1 MSAHW
6 PEVSNGVTAPCHH
19 TEGLHK
25 KAEKAAALPK
35 QQRMGQAKNGEEKTK
50 SCSTEADER
59 HHMRNLLDYPEE
71 PLFKILY
78 AKKWTFYFSSEEH
91 NALGTHSHSFSATL
105 KARTLSSHSLPQ
117 KEGATQRASPELPLR
132 SRGQRLLPCPSFN
145 LESHTHG
152 SPKQM
157 AAYTRPL
164 HHQPE
169 PMTWLQLPKLLQ
181 SWLPTW
187 LHLMAAGNK
196 PKIKHCWRAAVTG
209 TFRGWLEG
217 NQSRKKCNSKEK
229 PLGQRNPRDITET
242 YFKVLRE
249 DWQKLL
255 AITKK
260 LMDIF
265 KVSSKHILHIK
276 HMFLYVPSSP
286 PQLVFVPLD
295 SFTFTFYFHV
305 TYVHTCSNEGGH
317 RKIPIVCLFLQD
329 TFKVL
334 YADII

>member
-1 MSAHW
+1 MESLLL
-6 PEVSNGVTAPCHH
+6 VTTLRVCIRRRRRP
-19 TEGLHK
+19 L
-25 KAEKAAALPK
+25 LFLSSRK
-35 QQRMGQAKNGEEKTK
+35 QVKQRMVKKRPNHVLLRQMKDFTWGIFWIIQKNHCLK
-50 SCSTEADER
+50 SC
-59 HHMRNLLDYPEE
+59 MQKMNFLLFLWRTQRTGYTLP
-71 PLFKILY
+71 FIL
-78 AKKWTFYFSSEEH
+78 
-91 NALGTHSHSFSATL
+91 SHLESQDTVL
-105 KARTLSSHSLPQ
+105 TLPQ
-117 KEGATQRASPELPLR
+117 KEGATQRASPELPLG
-132 SRGQRLLPCPSFN
+132 SGGQRLLPHPSFN

-157 AAYTRPL
+157 AAYIWPL

-187 LHLMAAGNK
+187 LHLMDAGDK
-196 PKIKHCWRAAVTG
+196 PTIKHCWQAAVTG
-209 TFRGWLEG
+209 TFRGRLEG

-229 PLGQRNPRDITET
+229 PLGQRNPRDIIET

-276 HMFLYVPSSP
+276 HTFMSHP
-286 PQLVFVPLD
+286 PHP
-295 SFTFTFYFHV
+295 
-305 TYVHTCSNEGGH
+305 N
-317 RKIPIVCLFLQD
+317 
-329 TFKVL
+329 
-334 YADII
+334 